1 MIEYFKYTG
10 GEAFTLSGAA
20 YSGFINVIDGVAY
33 SGKSFSSSSKPLSSN
48 GTFLANC
55 FLNKLEF
62 DRTGEAVEEA
72 SVLTLPEISPRNI
85 IDQNFIDTNLGY
97 LNHNNLN
104 LYALNIISNTELLN
118 FSNTPVDGDSYFLGL
133 SSGSRDLRNDDI
145 QLAKGNE
152 FPIQI
157 DPFSYIDRV
166 FGVDVLDNTVDSTLF
181 VYDDLSYLYFN
192 TTSTSSSYTFSGS
205 FVKGGSLT
213 RINEDIF
220 EGNIEFTYDNSTDI
234 LYTLVEDERTSEAR
248 KFFSLKLYDNG
259 FISTCRALKLVDIIE
274 LEDEVIDNR
283 VAIGNNIRGYRY
295 LEGGEIKIKLVNKDT
310 NALVDIIATSNPNEE
325 IVAFDIRDTDDSV
338 LIITQSTE
346 LECGIYDVSA
356 AVQIGTI
363 PVPEQIYYLYHLDI
377 NDITNLSCV
386 LNPKV
391 LKREYF
397 DNADEIGVPTE
408 TVQIYLSP
416 NDSNMFTLIDR
427 GFVTTRFISNP
438 ELVAGFPSTDNLLYP
453 ATMYFGS
460 TKEKFD
466 KIEKKFNTNTLRSN
480 YFNYINF
487 IVAQNST
494 DLFYFLHTIGRIYLF
509 RELPS
514 LLYQN
519 FVPLDLDNQYEKV
532 TSCESS
538 LGISLNSEIQNI
550 IQDTVNIFSNLGV
563 IPTPALV
570 NGITVLRDFT
580 TYQDIE
586 INFRDLEFHENE
598 EVNYTVIS
606 RVFRELY
613 RLQKSVFDALPRTVS
628 NLTVSDE
635 EDISDEERTTLDG

>member
-10 GEAFTLSGAA
+10 GGAFTLSGAA
-20 YSGFINVIDGVAY
+20 YNGFINVVNGVAY
-33 SGKSFSSSSKPLSSN
+33 SGKSFSSSSRPLSSN

-72 SVLTLPEISPRNI
+72 AVLTLPEISPRNI

-181 VYDDLSYLYFN
+181 VYDDLSYLYFI
-192 TTSTSSSYTFSGS
+192 TTSTSNSYTFSGS

-234 LYTLVEDERTSEAR
+234 LYTLVEDERTSETQ

-295 LEGGEIKIKLVNKDT
+295 IEDGEIKIKLVNKET

-325 IVAFDIRDTDDSV
+325 IVSFDIRDTDDSV

-346 LECGIYDVSA
+346 LECGIYDDQIFA
-356 AVQIGTI
+356 EVQTEAILPPG
-363 PVPEQIYYLYHLDI
+363 QIYYLYHLDI
-377 NDITNLSCV
+377 NDITNLSCA

-391 LKREYF
+391 VKREYF
-397 DNADEIGVPTE
+397 DNVDEIGIPTDK
-408 TVQIYLSP
+408 VQIYFSP
-416 NDSNMFTLIDR
+416 NDSNMFTLVDR

-438 ELVAGFPSTDNLLYP
+438 KLVAGLPSTDNLLYP
-453 ATMYFGS
+453 ATMYFGD

-538 LGISLNSEIQNI
+538 LGISLNSELQNI

-613 RLQKSVFDALPRTVS
+613 RLQKSVFDVMTTTVS
-628 NLTVSDE
+628 KLTIADE
-635 EDISDEERTTLDG
+635 ETTTLDE

>member
-10 GEAFTLSGAA
+10 GGAFTLSGAA
-20 YSGFINVIDGVAY
+20 YNGFINVVNGVAY
-33 SGKSFSSSSKPLSSN
+33 SGKSFSSSSRPLSSN

-72 SVLTLPEISPRNI
+72 AVLTLPEISPRNI

-181 VYDDLSYLYFN
+181 VYDDLSYLYFI
-192 TTSTSSSYTFSGS
+192 TTSTSNSYTFSGS

-234 LYTLVEDERTSEAR
+234 LYTLVEDERTSETQ

-295 LEGGEIKIKLVNKDT
+295 IEDGEIKIKLVNKET

-325 IVAFDIRDTDDSV
+325 IVSFDIRDTDDSV

-346 LECGIYDVSA
+346 LECGIYDDQIFA
-356 AVQIGTI
+356 EVQTEAILPPG
-363 PVPEQIYYLYHLDI
+363 QIYYLYHLDI
-377 NDITNLSCV
+377 NDITNLSCA

-391 LKREYF
+391 VKREYF
-397 DNADEIGVPTE
+397 DNVDEIGIPTDK
-408 TVQIYLSP
+408 VQIYFSP
-416 NDSNMFTLIDR
+416 NDSNMFTLVDR

-438 ELVAGFPSTDNLLYP
+438 KLVAGLPSTDNLLYP
-453 ATMYFGS
+453 ATMYFGD

-613 RLQKSVFDALPRTVS
+613 RLQKSVFDVMTTTVS
-628 NLTVSDE
+628 KLTIADE
-635 EDISDEERTTLDG
+635 ETTTLDE

>member
-10 GEAFTLSGAA
+10 GGAFTLSGAA
-20 YSGFINVIDGVAY
+20 YNGFINVVNGVAY
-33 SGKSFSSSSKPLSSN
+33 SGKSFSSSSRPLSSN

-72 SVLTLPEISPRNI
+72 AVLTLPEISPRNI

-133 SSGSRDLRNDDI
+133 SSGSRDIRNDDV
-145 QLAKGNE
+145 QLSKDNK

-157 DPFSYIDRV
+157 DPFSYIDKV

-181 VYDDLSYLYFN
+181 VYDDLSYLYFI
-192 TTSTSSSYTFSGS
+192 TTSTSNSYTFSGS

-234 LYTLVEDERTSEAR
+234 LYTLVEDERTSETQ

-295 LEGGEIKIKLVNKDT
+295 IEDGEIKIKLVNKET

-325 IVAFDIRDTDDSV
+325 IVSFDIRDTDDSV

-346 LECGIYDVSA
+346 LECGIYDDQIFA
-356 AVQIGTI
+356 EVQTEAILPPG
-363 PVPEQIYYLYHLDI
+363 QIYYLYHLDI
-377 NDITNLSCV
+377 NDITNLSCA

-391 LKREYF
+391 VKREYF
-397 DNADEIGVPTE
+397 DNVDEIGIPTDK
-408 TVQIYLSP
+408 VQIYFSP
-416 NDSNMFTLIDR
+416 NDSNMFTLVDR

-438 ELVAGFPSTDNLLYP
+438 KLVAGLPSTDNLLYP
-453 ATMYFGS
+453 ATMYFGD

-538 LGISLNSEIQNI
+538 LGISLNSELQNI

-613 RLQKSVFDALPRTVS
+613 RLQKSVFDVMTTTVS
-628 NLTVSDE
+628 KLTIADE
-635 EDISDEERTTLDG
+635 ETTTLDE